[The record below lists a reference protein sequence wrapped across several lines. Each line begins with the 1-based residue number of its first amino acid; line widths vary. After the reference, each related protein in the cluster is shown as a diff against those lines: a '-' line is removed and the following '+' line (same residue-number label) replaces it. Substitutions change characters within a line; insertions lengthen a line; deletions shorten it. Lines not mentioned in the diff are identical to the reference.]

1 MVASEPLWGHFLK
14 ELPLGSSF
22 KRWAEILKSSDFTH
36 PRVALMPPLRLR
48 TPVRCATIVSVMLDI
63 RFIRENAEAV
73 QENAR
78 RKNYNVDIARLI
90 TLDDQRRELSVRADE
105 LRERRNANAAKMKG
119 GKPEQSLIDEG
130 KAIKTELA
138 ELEDSF
144 GLLEEDVLKLQKAV
158 PNMALEDVP
167 VGASEDENIVAKVV
181 GEPTTFDFEP
191 RNHWQIAEQ
200 RDWIDKE
207 RAAKVAGSRFA
218 YIKGDLVK
226 LQFAIIQYVIN
237 SLSDETVLAK
247 IAQNAGLEGVST
259 KPFTPVLPPLVIR
272 TELYDAMDRL
282 EPRDDR
288 YKLEDDDLWL
298 QGSAEHVMGS
308 MHAGEMLSEEQLP
321 LRYLGYATSFRREA
335 GTYGKDMEGILRM
348 HQFDKLEMES
358 FTTGENGLKEHLLM
372 VAIQE
377 YLLAS
382 LGIPYRVIQ
391 KCTADI
397 GKPDARGIDMEA
409 WLPGQDQYRETHTAD
424 YMTDYQSR
432 RLQTRVRRAEGAPE
446 LVHTNDATAFA
457 LGRAMIAIIE
467 NNQHSDGTVT
477 IPEALRPYMGGRDVL

>member
-1 MVASEPLWGHFLK
+1 
-14 ELPLGSSF
+14 
-22 KRWAEILKSSDFTH
+22 
-36 PRVALMPPLRLR
+36 
-48 TPVRCATIVSVMLDI
+48 MLDI
-63 RFIRENAEAV
+63 RFIRENADAV
-73 QENAR
+73 QQNAR
-78 RKNYNVDIARLI
+78 HKNYSVDIAQLLK
-90 TLDDQRRELSVRADE
+90 LDDERRELSQNADE
-105 LRERRNANAAKMKG
+105 LRERRNTNAASMKG
-119 GKPEQSLIDEG
+119 GKPEQAAIDEG
-130 KAIKTELA
+130 KAIKVELA
-138 ELEDSF
+138 DIEEKLSVLEAS
-144 GLLEEDVLKLQKAV
+144 VLSIQKTV
-158 PNMALEDVP
+158 PNMAWEDVP
-167 VGASEDENIVAKVV
+167 VGESEDDNVVAKEE
-181 GEPTTFDFEP
+181 GAPTVFAFEP

-226 LQFAIIQYVIN
+226 LQFAIIQFVMN
-237 SLSDETVLAK
+237 ALTDEQILAQVAK
-247 IAQNAGLEGVST
+247 DAGLEGIST
-259 KPFTPVLPPLVIR
+259 KPFTPILPPLMIR

-308 MHAGEMLSEEQLP
+308 MHAGEVLSETQLP

-358 FTTGENGLKEHLLM
+358 FTTGEDGLKEHLLF

-377 YLLAS
+377 YLLKS
-382 LGIPYRVIQ
+382 LGLPFKVIQ

-397 GKPDARGIDMEA
+397 GKPNARGIDMDT

-424 YMTDYQSR
+424 YMTDYQTR
-432 RLQTRVRRAEGAPE
+432 RLQTRVRREEGSIEFA
-446 LVHTNDATAFA
+446 HTNDATAFA
-457 LGRAMIAIIE
+457 LGRIMIAIIE
-467 NNQHSDGTVT
+467 NYQNEDGTVT
-477 IPEALRPYMGGRDVL
+477 VPAVLRPYFGGKETL